1 MQGNPKAFT
10 LSSGLSGPHRPGGRL
25 VASMELTATDLW
37 TRVLESARAGL
48 PEQSYRTWL
57 SGTAASTLTDSE
69 LLVEAPSQF
78 HVEWIEDKYGA
89 MLGELTRRV
98 IGRSLRLVFRSS
110 KLPSPPVPVVDLA
123 PGLAEPAPPSAAAA
137 AAAAARPAAAP
148 PARATCG
155 LNDRYT
161 FDRFVVGSNNQLAA
175 AACNAVAEK
184 PARMYNP
191 LFL

>member
-1 MQGNPKAFT
+1 
-10 LSSGLSGPHRPGGRL
+10 
-25 VASMELTATDLW
+25 MELTATDLW

-57 SGTAASTLTDSE
+57 SGT
-69 LLVEAPSQF
+69 
-78 HVEWIEDKYGA
+78 
-89 MLGELTRRV
+89 
-98 IGRSLRLVFRSS
+98 
-110 KLPSPPVPVVDLA
+110 
-123 PGLAEPAPPSAAAA
+123 
-137 AAAAARPAAAP
+137 AAAP

-191 LFL
+191 LFLYGGVGLGKTHLMHAIGNHILDQQGSSRIAYISS